1 MHRPSTRLSAGLA
14 AAALTALTAV
24 SASAADPVGTAA
36 AAATETLFIS
46 AGCPQDTP
54 GTCTSTRW
62 LGKTT
67 GNATSNFLTATTPVD
82 EVLFQAEG
90 TVNWRDYASDK
101 SLRTG
106 GYPLRADAPLTMA
119 VTVTANAL
127 AVNSTVHGRLSGRVV
142 DAVTGRATTVA
153 LGEAQDVV
161 TLVADSETVTFPFDL
176 PDALEGDI
184 LTSVL
189 AEVAVHGVNAQGGY
203 IDQQGG
209 STVSIPYYEPAA

>member
-1 MHRPSTRLSAGLA
+1 VHRPSTRLSAGLA

-24 SASAADPVGTAA
+24 SASAADPVG

-62 LGKTT
+62 LGKQT
-67 GNATSNFLTATTPVD
+67 GSATSNFLTATTPVD
-82 EVLFQAEG
+82 EVLFQSDG

-127 AVNSTVHGRLSGRVV
+127 AVNSTVHGRLSGRIV
-142 DAVTGRATTVA
+142 DAVTGQATTVA
-153 LGEAQDVV
+153 LGEAKQVI
-161 TLVADSETVTFPFDL
+161 TLVADKKTVTFEFDL
-176 PDALEGDI
+176 PDSLEGDT

>member
-1 MHRPSTRLSAGLA
+1 MAST
-14 AAALTALTAV
+14 
-24 SASAADPVGTAA
+24 
-36 AAATETLFIS
+36 EQLFIS

-62 LGKTT
+62 LGKQP
-67 GNATSNFLTATTPVD
+67 GDATSNFLTSTTPVD
-82 EVLFQAEG
+82 EVIYQAEG

-106 GYPLRADAPLTMA
+106 GYPLRTDAPMEMA

-142 DAVTGRATTVA
+142 DSAGKAKTVDF
-153 LGEAQDVV
+153 GEAEQVI
-161 TLVADSETVTFPFDL
+161 TLVADQETVTFSFEVPAELD
-176 PDALEGDI
+176 GSV
-184 LTSVL
+184 LTTML

-203 IDQQGG
+203 IDQEGG
-209 STVSIPYYEPAA
+209 STVTIPFWESAPA

>member
-1 MHRPSTRLSAGLA
+1 VHRPSTRLSAGLA

-24 SASAADPVGTAA
+24 SASAADPVG

-62 LGKTT
+62 LGKQT
-67 GNATSNFLTATTPVD
+67 GSATSNFLTATTPVD
-82 EVLFQAEG
+82 EVLFQADG

-127 AVNSTVHGRLSGRVV
+127 AVNSTVHGRLSGRIV
-142 DAVTGRATTVA
+142 DAVTGKTTTVA
-153 LGEAQDVV
+153 LGEAKQVI
-161 TLVADSETVTFPFDL
+161 TLVADKKTVTFEFDL
-176 PDALEGDI
+176 PDSLEGDT